1 MTHIRK
7 AIREC
12 LPLLVL
18 TDLAITISVYLLG
31 IVTLSANMLSFS
43 VLVLFIVSLFT
54 LAAVLIAFNRIAV
67 ARFVGLSLASLWT
80 YQLLAWVFAKME
92 LTTPGLVNLVTQT
105 FYLTLILCCIDF
117 IVLLFAVDWYRHRI
131 VDLFVGIFEAV
142 FSKCIFV

>member
-1 MTHIRK
+1 MTHISK

-31 IVTLSANMLSFS
+31 MVTLAMNMLSFS

-54 LAAVLIAFNRIAV
+54 LAAVLIAFNRISV
-67 ARFVGLSLASLWT
+67 VRFVTLSLASLWT
-80 YQLLAWVFAKME
+80 YQLLAWFFANVE

-117 IVLLFAVDWYRHRI
+117 IVLIFAIDKFRHRI
-131 VDLFVGIFEAV
+131 VDFFVGIFEAV
-142 FSKCIFV
+142 FRKCIFV